1 MGRMIVPD
9 FWAEGRVQQQVRSR
23 QVTVRRFGWSD
34 TSQADAQAAA
44 DARAAEAMARV
55 VAGEDVRRRDHKRSY
70 NGAEGLPIR
79 EEVLERHGNA
89 VITRNVYGARC
100 INVPDVLFAD
110 IDFETA
116 RPALPSV
123 LRVVAVVVAAAIG
136 GYVAAWIGAA
146 IGAVAAFAI
155 ASMFVRSTAAAG
167 GKEAA
172 AEIAAR
178 ARIDRFVAA
187 HPDWNLALYRTPA
200 GFRLLALHR
209 RFDPNEAAVKAC
221 FTALGVDRIYAR
233 MCENQHCFRA
243 RLSAKPWRIGMTGHL
258 KPRPG
263 IWPIRAEELPRR
275 IEWVAEYERR
285 AAAYAACRF
294 VAQLGK
300 GRIDHDADRIRV
312 LHDRM
317 SRATEDLPLA

>member
-1 MGRMIVPD
+1 MIVPD
-9 FWAEGRVQQQVRSR
+9 FWAEGRVQQKVRNR

-55 VAGEDVRRRDHKRSY
+55 LAGEDVRRRDHKRSY

-79 EEVLERHGNA
+79 EEVLERHGDA

-110 IDFETA
+110 IDFATA
-116 RPALPSV
+116 APAWPAI
-123 LRVVAVVVAAAIG
+123 LRVVAIIAAAAIG
-136 GYVAAWIGAA
+136 AFVSGWIGAA
-146 IGAVAAFAI
+146 IGAVLALVLASVASNAI
-155 ASMFVRSTAAAG
+155 GSPAR

-172 AEIAAR
+172 AEAAAR

-187 HPDWNLALYRTPA
+187 HPDWKLALYRTPA

-209 RFDPNEAAVKAC
+209 RFDPNEEAVKAC

-233 MCENQHCFRA
+233 MCANQHCFRA

-263 IWPIRAEELPRR
+263 IWPIRPGELPRR
-275 IEWVAEYERR
+275 MEWVAEYERR
-285 AAAYAACRF
+285 AAGYAACRF
-294 VAQLGK
+294 VEVLGQ
-300 GRIDHDADRIRV
+300 GRIDHDADRIRA
-312 LHDRM
+312 LHDGM
-317 SRATEDLPLA
+317 SRASEDLPLA